1 MAFLFVMM
9 TPEDGLGLLENA
21 VRSCLGGQWFGLRKT
36 LPMYVAER
44 IATRLCASGKLKNI
58 FLILVFLMCSSL
70 TCDIFIRRMLLIFR
84 WMKELSFRK
93 WCSFIAQFSQPH
105 RRMFT
110 MYWTKTWCLNF
121 SSTNWFW
128 KKWRSLP
135 ISLLAFVIL
144 LLMS

>member
-21 VRSCLGGQWFGLRKT
+21 VRSCLGGQWFGLRTT

-70 TCDIFIRRMLLIFR
+70 TWWRWFSLARHGERCHNCRDRIRDG
-84 WMKELSFRK
+84 WV
-93 WCSFIAQFSQPH
+93 A
-105 RRMFT
+105 
-110 MYWTKTWCLNF
+110 
-121 SSTNWFW
+121 
-128 KKWRSLP
+128 SLP
-135 ISLLAFVIL
+135 IACVIGFSNVL
-144 LLMS
+144 D